1 MCRQNE
7 ISEVLLM
14 YSQSDQQEDCDAMRT
29 VCLCTPTVASPQA
42 LKPSKSGLMSPY
54 EASTTRWI
62 HWIPCVP
69 RTSGSWQRISPPS
82 EWTRADVTAFWRTQG
97 SQRLWENTQIQHPDR
112 LNSWTGW
119 NHLGRT
125 IQRETIIQQPGV
137 SAWGWSNLRTNTVS
151 DLLDDPRQEYNPQG
165 SATCRLAE
173 CEDQKLTDQRSWTFQ
188 KPLRRRNF
196 NLSVALRSNR
206 YL

>member
-1 MCRQNE
+1 MRSFKFCSVN
-7 ISEVLLM
+7 VLTDWSTGRLW
-14 YSQSDQQEDCDAMRT
+14 CDAYS
-29 VCLCTPTVASPQA
+29 VLVHSNY
-42 LKPSKSGLMSPY
+42 GLT
-54 EASTTRWI
+54 ASTEAFQI
-62 HWIPCVP
+62 
-69 RTSGSWQRISPPS
+69 RTNVTIWGILYKVDTLDTLCPQNLRVLAENKPPPS

-97 SQRLWENTQIQHPDR
+97 SQRLWENTQVQHPDR

-125 IQRETIIQQPGV
+125 IQREHIIQQPGV

-196 NLSVALRSNR
+196 DLSVALRSNR

>member
-1 MCRQNE
+1 MRRVQCACALQLWPHRKHWSLPNQDKCHHMRHPLQGGYTGYLVSPDNKPPPQW
-7 ISEVLLM
+7 VDTGWCHCLL
-14 YSQSDQQEDCDAMRT
+14 
-29 VCLCTPTVASPQA
+29 
-42 LKPSKSGLMSPY
+42 
-54 EASTTRWI
+54 
-62 HWIPCVP
+62 
-69 RTSGSWQRISPPS
+69 
-82 EWTRADVTAFWRTQG
+82 RTQE
-97 SQRLWENTQIQHPDR
+97 SQRLWENTQVQHPDR

-151 DLLDDPRQEYNPQG
+151 DLLDDPRQEYNQQG

-196 NLSVALRSNR
+196 DLSVALRSNR